1 MPAIWRCVA
10 RDVVGDVKEGLA
22 FLSVLAEPVD
32 GEDLDLIENARYTLG
47 PACRKNFGR
56 TGRQL
61 TMIPVAISA
70 RVQSPITMML

>member
-1 MPAIWRCVA
+1 MLAIWRGVA
-10 RDVVGDVKEGLA
+10 EDVVGDVKEGLA

-32 GEDLDLIENARYTLG
+32 REDLDLIENTRYTLG
-47 PACRKNFGR
+47 PACRKNLGR

-70 RVQSPITMML
+70 AVQNPITMML